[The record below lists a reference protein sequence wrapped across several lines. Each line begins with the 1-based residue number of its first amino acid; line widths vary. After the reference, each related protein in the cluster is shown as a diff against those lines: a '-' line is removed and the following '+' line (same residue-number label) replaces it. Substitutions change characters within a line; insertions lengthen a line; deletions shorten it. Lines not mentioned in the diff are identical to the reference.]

1 MSPRLLYDSAF
12 AITHLCPRNAADEPR
27 ALLYRA
33 GDVCVDL
40 VICED
45 RNGAPLAYGQLV
57 RAPGGT
63 PLANVTVAVGACT
76 AVTDPQGE
84 FSLRLSH
91 DDAPRISVHA
101 PCGSFVCSVPGL
113 ERVT

>member
-1 MSPRLLYDSAF
+1 MSAKLLYDSAF

-45 RNGAPLAYGQLV
+45 RGGAPLAYGQLV
-57 RAPGGT
+57 GAPGGT
-63 PLANVTVAVGACT
+63 PLAGVTVGFGTRT

-84 FSLRLSH
+84 FSLRLSR
-91 DDAPRISVHA
+91 DDAPRISVHG
-101 PCGSFVCSVPGL
+101 PSGSFVCSVPDL
-113 ERVT
+113 EPAT